1 VNALLIEETEDN
13 FSGESVPPS
22 KVVEAG
28 DPRSKTWTAAS
39 FTSGRSVS
47 TGIWTAEPGILKVR
61 SYPVDEI
68 FTVLSGKIEVTN
80 EDGSVVCVEPGQ
92 SCLLRKGW
100 TGLFHT
106 VEQTRK
112 CFVTV
117 GDSANADQA

>member
-1 VNALLIEETEDN
+1 MNALLLEQTTDN
-13 FSGESVPPS
+13 FSGEYVPPS
-22 KVVEAG
+22 KLVEAG

-47 TGIWTAEPGILKVR
+47 TGIWSAEPGILKVR
-61 SYPVDEI
+61 SYPVDEV
-68 FTVLSGKIEVTN
+68 FTVISGKIEVTN
-80 EDGSVVCVEPGQ
+80 EDGSVVHVGPGQ

-106 VEQTRK
+106 VEQTSK

-117 GDSANADQA
+117 DD